1 MILLHTAYLSV
12 ILALMIVIKQKSSI
26 IKQLKAVNGAVADRI
41 LETAEVNF
49 DKFLNPKKGK

>member
-12 ILALMIVIKQKSSI
+12 ILALMIVIEQKSSI